1 MRVCVRM
8 CVRSEEIFI
17 VGPLPPP
24 PSTLFEKES
33 HRHVQ
38 QASWP
43 MN

>member
-17 VGPLPPP
+17 VGPTPPP
-24 PSTLFEKES
+24 FTLFEKES